1 MPIHKLTFPFFI
13 AISLILVST
22 TSCSVKQSSAVT
34 TIAFGSCANQDLPQP
49 VLAIAAAYHPDLFIF
64 LGDNIYGD
72 TDNMDTLQAK
82 YNRWAA
88 QPAFQ
93 QLKTTTRFLATWD
106 DHDFGQNDIGRHYAH
121 KEESKKIFLDF
132 FNEPMSSERRKHE
145 GIYHDEYLNV
155 NGRIVQ
161 IILLDNRT
169 FRDNVRPYDSTAATP
184 RKKYFYTLDYS
195 PYENADS
202 TMLGKQQ
209 WAWLETVLRKP
220 ADIRLICSGSQFGI
234 EYNGYEAWANFPHE
248 QQKMI
253 ALIQQTKAN
262 GVIFLTG
269 DVHYGELSKLQTSNC
284 YPIYDFTS
292 SGITST
298 WSFATPN
305 ANRIEGPVM
314 DNNFGL
320 LSIFWEKDPRI
331 NMELIDVTNN
341 TRVAYSILLSQLSF

>member
-1 MPIHKLTFPFFI
+1 MPINKLTFSFFSI
-13 AISLILVST
+13 TALFLLIT
-22 TSCSVKQSSAVT
+22 AGCGVKQQPAVT

-49 VLAIAAAYHPDLFIF
+49 ILGLAASYHPDLFIF

-88 QPAFQ
+88 QPTFQ
-93 QLKTTTRFLATWD
+93 QLKRATRFLATWD
-106 DHDFGQNDIGRHYAH
+106 DHDFGQNDIGRHYAY
-121 KEESKKIFLDF
+121 KEASKKIFLDF
-132 FNEPMSSERRKHE
+132 FNEPTSSERRTHA
-145 GIYHDEYLNV
+145 GIYHDEYLTI
-155 NGRIVQ
+155 NGRVIQ

-169 FRDNVRPYDSTAATP
+169 FRDNVRPYDSAVATP
-184 RKKYFYTLDYS
+184 RKKYFYALDYS

-202 TMLGKQQ
+202 TLLGKQQ
-209 WAWLETVLRKP
+209 WAWLDTVLRKP
-220 ADIRLICSGSQFGI
+220 ADIRLLCSGSQFGI
-234 EYNGYEAWANFPHE
+234 EYNGYEAWANFPQE

-253 ALIQQTKAN
+253 SLIQRTKAN

-269 DVHYGELSKLQTSNC
+269 DVHYGELSKLQNAKG
-284 YPIYDFTS
+284 YPLYDFTS

-320 LSIFWEKDPRI
+320 VSIFWEKDPRI
-331 NMELIDVTNN
+331 TLELIDATNN
-341 TRVAYSILLSQLSF
+341 TRVSYSILLSQISF